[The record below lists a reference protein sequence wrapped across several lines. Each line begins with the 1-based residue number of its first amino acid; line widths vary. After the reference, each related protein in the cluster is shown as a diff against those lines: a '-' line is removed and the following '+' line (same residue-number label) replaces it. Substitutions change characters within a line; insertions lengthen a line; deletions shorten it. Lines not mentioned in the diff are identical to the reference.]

1 MGSRGLR
8 CLFDQRKDS
17 EPGTEERSQSRLLL
31 GEISMNNLRNFLSAG
46 VLIAAGVSS
55 AATVP
60 VTFVQPEKFTD
71 AGHSRGRATER
82 DLAELQ
88 QEMQQHLQRL
98 ADRKLA
104 SGDTL
109 QVEVLDV
116 DLAGDFEMNRLT
128 RFSDVRVVRDIA
140 SPRIK
145 LRYTGKLGDRVV
157 TGSEEQLSDMNFLW
171 SHNRYSSGDRLRYE
185 KPMLDKWFEKSF
197 AKP

>member
-1 MGSRGLR
+1 
-8 CLFDQRKDS
+8 
-17 EPGTEERSQSRLLL
+17 
-31 GEISMNNLRNFLSAG
+31 MNSLRNFLG
-46 VLIAAGVSS
+46 TGLLVAAGIAS
-55 AATVP
+55 AATVS

-71 AGHSRGRATER
+71 AGHSRGRATDR

-104 SGDTL
+104 ASDTL
-109 QVEVLDV
+109 QVEVLDI

-128 RFSDVRVVRDIA
+128 RFSDVRVVRDLA
-140 SPRIK
+140 SPRIT

-157 TGSEEQLSDMNFLW
+157 TGPDEQLSDTNFLW
-171 SHNRYSSGDRLRYE
+171 GHNRYSGGDRLRYE
-185 KPMLDKWFEKSF
+185 KPMLDRWFEKRF

>member
-1 MGSRGLR
+1 
-8 CLFDQRKDS
+8 
-17 EPGTEERSQSRLLL
+17 
-31 GEISMNNLRNFLSAG
+31 MNSLRNFLGAG
-46 VLIAAGVSS
+46 LLVAAGVAS
-55 AATVP
+55 AATVS

-82 DLAELQ
+82 DLAELR
-88 QEMQQHLQRL
+88 EDLQQHLQRL

-104 SGDTL
+104 ASDTL
-109 QVEVLDV
+109 QVEVLDI

-145 LRYTGKLGDRVV
+145 LRYSGKLGERVV
-157 TGSEEQLSDMNFLW
+157 TGAEEELSNMNFLW
-171 SHNRYSSGDRLRYE
+171 GHNRYSGGDRLRYE
-185 KPMLDKWFEKSF
+185 KPMLDAWFEKRF

>member
-1 MGSRGLR
+1 
-8 CLFDQRKDS
+8 
-17 EPGTEERSQSRLLL
+17 
-31 GEISMNNLRNFLSAG
+31 MNCLRNFLLAG
-46 VLIAAGVSS
+46 LLVAVGVAS
-55 AATVP
+55 AATVS

-140 SPRIK
+140 SPRIT
-145 LRYTGKLGDRVV
+145 LRYTLKLGDRVV
-157 TGSEEQLSDMNFLW
+157 NGAEEQLSDLNFLQGFN
-171 SHNRYSSGDRLRYE
+171 HYSSGDRLRYE
-185 KPMLDKWFEKSF
+185 KPMLDKWFEKRF